1 MSKKIVTCAPLPP
14 PCGGIANWYKILL
27 SECKKNGYEV
37 LNINTSPRKSI
48 DSRTIFYRVFV
59 QGFRMIAQRRE
70 LNGLIRGNK
79 DVSVAHI
86 ATSGSLALVR
96 DILFLKLLRRK
107 KVRSVYHIHYGRI
120 PETFE
125 AKTIEYR
132 LLKKA
137 LSLTTNVIAIDP
149 KTFSVLSKD
158 LGKEKVHYIPNP
170 VNEIS
175 VIDNEETK
183 NVLFLGNVLKS
194 KGVEELLQAWEKIS
208 EKYPDW
214 TLIIAGFCEDEYK
227 EYLIENYSQKNVIMT
242 GLLDHDKAIEM
253 LKKSAF
259 LVLPSYTEGFPNVVI
274 EAMMCSK
281 AVVATD
287 VGAIS
292 DILGNDC
299 GVVITPKNTNEL
311 YASMKTLID
320 NNSLREKMGQQ
331 GRKKALE
338 QYEAGKVFEQYVKL
352 WEGEK

>member
-1 MSKKIVTCAPLPP
+1 MSRKIITCAPLPP
-14 PCGGIANWYKILL
+14 PYGGIANWYNILL
-27 SECKKNGYEV
+27 SESEKNGYTL
-37 LNINTSPRKSI
+37 LNIDTSPKKSI
-48 DSRTIFYRVFV
+48 DGRSIFYRVFV

-70 LNGLIRGNK
+70 LNRLIRENK
-79 DVSVAHI
+79 DISAAHI
-86 ATSGSLALVR
+86 ATSGSLALIR
-96 DILFLKLLRRK
+96 DIIFLHLLKQRGI
-107 KVRSVYHIHYGRI
+107 RSVYHIHYGRI
-120 PETFE
+120 PETFVN
-125 AKTIEYR
+125 KTIEYH

-137 LSLTTNVIAIDP
+137 LSLATNVIAIDP
-149 KTFSVLSKD
+149 KTFSVLSEEY
-158 LGKEKVHYIPNP
+158 GKEKIHYIPNP
-170 VNEIS
+170 VKKIS
-175 VIDNEETK
+175 LDGFEGSK
-183 NVLFLGNVLKS
+183 NVLFLGNVLAS
-194 KGVEELLQAWEKIS
+194 KGIEELLQAWRKIV
-208 EKYPDW
+208 EQNPDW
-214 TLIIAGFCEDEYK
+214 TLTIAGFYENEYK
-227 EYLIENYSQKNVIMT
+227 EHLESRYSTQNVAFT
-242 GLLDHDKAIEM
+242 GLVDHDKAIKM

-292 DILGNDC
+292 DIIGNDC